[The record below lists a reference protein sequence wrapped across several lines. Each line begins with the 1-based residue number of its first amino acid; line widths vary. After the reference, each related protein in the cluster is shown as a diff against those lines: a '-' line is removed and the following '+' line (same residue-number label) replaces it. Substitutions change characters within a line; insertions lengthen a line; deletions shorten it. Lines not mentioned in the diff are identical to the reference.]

1 MSNCRLLF
9 ICFLSLIALYGYSQ
23 AVPID
28 STKADTIIKKPVPRS
43 GINSYE
49 QIISP
54 NFLTKAGLFTVHQ
67 YRDTIYFDIPD
78 SILNREIEVINRL
91 EKGPGGTGSY
101 SGEELDEKTIRFE
114 KHKEDSSIRI
124 RYSYVISSA
133 DSESD
138 IYKSVSKS
146 NLDPVVVSFPI
157 KALGK
162 DEKSTIIDVS
172 RWVKDSRSFINSI
185 AAGTSLARAVNIN
198 AQRDFNIEMI
208 HVYPINVE
216 FSISKNADSKPMPG
230 SPGSQPVTLVTH
242 SSFILLP
249 EKPMQQRIVD
259 ERVGF
264 FADQVWHY
272 SDAQQKVEDRRFIL
286 RWRLEPKPQDWVKYQ
301 MGELVE
307 PVKPI
312 VIYIDPATPKQ
323 WRPYLVAGIN
333 DWQKAFEKAGFKNAI
348 YGKEWPENDTT
359 MHMDD
364 ARYSF
369 INYLPS
375 EISNAYGPQIH
386 DPRSGEII
394 QTHIGWYHNVMELL
408 HEWYM
413 VQAGATDPG
422 ARHAQFEEG
431 LMGQLIRFVS
441 SHEVGHTLG
450 LRHNMGASSTV
461 PVDSL
466 RSKTYLAAHGHTPSI
481 MDYARFDYVAQ
492 PEDSIPQEYLFPRI
506 GEYDRWAIQWGYR
519 RTMAKTVEEDKLI
532 SRRWTT
538 DSLSKNTRLWFG
550 ADDRET
556 KRNDP
561 RCQSEDLGNDAMKA
575 SAYGIKNLKRILPNL
590 DAWTKQEGGS
600 YDDLSAMYAA
610 VKDQYFRYMQHVMMN
625 IGGIYTTPRTQSD
638 SGVVVEPTPIAKQRE
653 AIAFFNNELF
663 STPYWIMDD
672 KITSLVSETT
682 QPDFIQD
689 LQVKALNKL
698 LDIKKLNQLLT
709 NQHKFN
715 RKAYPLDEYITEV
728 HKGIWKEL
736 KQPSPLMDTYRRNLQ
751 KAYIGSAQN
760 ILLSTNADNTETDAF
775 TIVRMD
781 ILQLQKEIALAIP
794 KTKDKLTKYHLED
807 MQVRIK
813 KTLEANQVIQ

>member
-1 MSNCRLLF
+1 MSNHK
-9 ICFLSLIALYGYSQ
+9 LILIVAFVLVAMKGFCQ
-23 AVPID
+23 AVQID
-28 STKADTIIKKPVPRS
+28 STKADTIIKKPLPRS
-43 GINSYE
+43 GINSFE
-49 QIISP
+49 QIVTEKYV
-54 NFLTKAGLFTVHQ
+54 TKTGLFTVHQ

-91 EKGPGGTGSY
+91 EKGPGGTGAY

-114 KHKEDSSIRI
+114 RHNEDSSIRI
-124 RYSYVISSA
+124 RYSYIISSA
-133 DSESD
+133 DKESD

-162 DEKSTIIDVS
+162 DEKSAIIDVS
-172 RWVKDSRSFINSI
+172 RWIKDSRSFMNSI
-185 AAGTSLARAVNIN
+185 APGTSLARTVNVS
-198 AQRDFNIEMI
+198 AQRDFNVEMI

-216 FSISKNADSKPMPG
+216 FSISKNTDSKPMPG
-230 SPGSQPVTLVTH
+230 SPAPQPVTLVTH

-249 EKPMQQRIVD
+249 EKPMQQRIAD

-272 SDAQQKVEDRRFIL
+272 SDEQQKVEDRRFVL
-286 RWRLEPKPQDWVKYQ
+286 RWRLEPAKADIAKYER
-301 MGELVE
+301 GELVE
-307 PVKPI
+307 PAKPI
-312 VIYIDPATPKQ
+312 VIYIDPATPRQ
-323 WRPYLVAGIN
+323 WRPYLIAGIN
-333 DWQKAFEKAGFKNAI
+333 DWQKAFEQAGFKNAI
-348 YGKEWPENDTT
+348 YGKEWPEDDTA
-359 MHMDD
+359 MHVDD

-394 QTHIGWYHNVMELL
+394 QTRIGWYHNVMELL
-408 HEWYM
+408 REWYM
-413 VQAGATDPG
+413 VQAGATDPK
-422 ARHAQFEEG
+422 ARHAKFEEE

-466 RSKTYLAAHGHTPSI
+466 RSKSYLAMHGHTPSI

-506 GEYDRWAIQWGYR
+506 GEYDRWAIEWGYK
-519 RTMAKTVEEDKLI
+519 RTNVKTAEEDKLI

-538 DSLSKNTRLWFG
+538 DSLSKNQRLWFG

-561 RCQSEDLGNDAMKA
+561 RCQSEDLGNNAMQA
-575 SAYGIKNLKRILPNL
+575 SMYGIKNLKRILPNL
-590 DAWTKQEGGS
+590 DEWTKQEGGS
-600 YDDLSAMYAA
+600 YDDLGEMYAA

-625 IGGIYTTPRTQSD
+625 IGGVYTTPKTQSD
-638 SGVVVEPTPIAKQRE
+638 NGVVVEPAPIEKQKE
-653 AIAFFNNELF
+653 AITFFNNELF
-663 STPYWIMDD
+663 NTPYWIMND
-672 KITSLVSETT
+672 KITSLVAETA
-682 QPDFIQD
+682 QPDFVQD

-698 LDIKKLNQLLT
+698 LDIKKLNQLLN
-709 NQHKFN
+709 NQHKFSA
-715 RKAYPLDEYITEV
+715 RAYPLDEYITEV

-736 KQPSPLMDTYRRNLQ
+736 KQSVPLMDNYRRNLQ

-760 ILLSTNADNTETDAF
+760 ILLSTSADNTETDAF

-781 ILQLQKEIALAIP
+781 IIQLQKEIDAAIP
-794 KTKDKLTKYHLED
+794 RTKDKLTKYHLQD